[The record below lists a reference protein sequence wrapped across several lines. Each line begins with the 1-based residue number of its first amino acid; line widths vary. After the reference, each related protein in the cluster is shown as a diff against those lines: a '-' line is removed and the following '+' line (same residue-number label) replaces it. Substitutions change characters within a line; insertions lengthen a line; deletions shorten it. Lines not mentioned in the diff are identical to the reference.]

1 MRLFIPFLNVGS
13 LCCRPP
19 RAWRVVKENDVSSCA
34 RPPQFG
40 GEWCTHVNVYLFDY
54 MKTTGG
60 LEPFAV
66 FSDLFKFAF
75 PTVQQ

>member
-1 MRLFIPFLNVGS
+1 MKFFPSPLNVGS

-19 RAWRVVKENDVSSCA
+19 RAWRVAQD
-34 RPPQFG
+34 
-40 GEWCTHVNVYLFDY
+40 VNVGVCRLFPPNLGGIGTRVNVVAFGY
-54 MKTTGG
+54 TATTGG

-75 PTVQQ
+75 LTVAQ